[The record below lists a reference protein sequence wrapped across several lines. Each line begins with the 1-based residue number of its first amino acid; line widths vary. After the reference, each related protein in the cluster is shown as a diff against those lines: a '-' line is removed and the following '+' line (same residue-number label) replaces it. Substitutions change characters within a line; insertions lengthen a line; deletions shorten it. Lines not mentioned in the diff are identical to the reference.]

1 MKIRW
6 FLMSL
11 VGFLCLAAPAKA
23 GNLSSWRFNLGQN
36 RLEFATD
43 EDVQPRAQLI
53 ANPTRLVIDL
63 PGTSARQ
70 LSSGARS
77 QTNQTGARIRQ
88 IRIGQLDADT
98 TRIVIEL
105 APGYTIDPQQVQ
117 FRGLSPTQWTV
128 QLPTPQIDPQANSQ
142 AEPQPE
148 PQAEL
153 PSEQRS
159 EQPSEQRSERQRNSA
174 TLPSAPFSPG
184 ISSPGI
190 SSPTPNSPSLT
201 ASAPTD
207 SSVTQIE
214 EIQVTADGL
223 FVRTRGAAPEIK
235 TDRRR
240 DRQSRRRS
248 RTIDFT
254 LKHAAVSSQLA
265 QTIGINRY
273 GISQLELSPAPESSI
288 KLTLTVVANSPTWQA
303 SASGLGGLV
312 LLPEGG
318 TVAAAELVI
327 PPSERSN
334 APSVSPSS
342 VGSSVAA
349 VPSAASPSS
358 IAIPSTARPPT
369 LSLPVPRPAPSNFPP
384 IPTSRPPI
392 SGNDPNASIPLP
404 SNFQTG
410 RVTVV
415 LDPGHGGNDPGAIGI
430 DSLHEADIVL
440 PIAQQVAA
448 ALEQQGVQ
456 ALLTRNDDREVEL
469 EPRVQLAERAN
480 ATLFVSIHANSIS
493 LDRPDVNGFETY
505 YYSNGQALAQT
516 IYSTTLQTLGI
527 PGRGMHQA
535 RFYVLRRT
543 TMPSTLIEIGFVTGS
558 EDEPRLANP
567 EFRSQL
573 AAAIA
578 QGILQYLQRLPN
590 AK

>member
-11 VGFLCLAAPAKA
+11 VGFVCLADPAQA

-36 RLEFATD
+36 RLEFTAD
-43 EDVQPRAQLI
+43 EGVQPRAQLI

-153 PSEQRS
+153 PPEQHSEQQSEQRS
-159 EQPSEQRSERQRNSA
+159 EPQRNSA

-184 ISSPGI
+184 ISSPTPD
-190 SSPTPNSPSLT
+190 SPDLS
-201 ASAPTD
+201 ASAPVD
-207 SSVTQIE
+207 ISVTQIE
-214 EIQVTADGL
+214 EIRVTADGL
-223 FVRTRGAAPEIK
+223 FIRTRGAAPEIK
-235 TDRRR
+235 ADRRR

-273 GISQLELSPAPESSI
+273 GISQLELTPAPESSI

-312 LLPEGG
+312 FLPEGG
-318 TVAAAELVI
+318 AAAVAELVI

-334 APSVSPSS
+334 APSVPPSS
-342 VGSSVAA
+342 AGSSVAA
-349 VPSAASPSS
+349 VPSAASPPS
-358 IAIPSTARPPT
+358 IAIPPTTRPPT
-369 LSLPVPRPAPSNFPP
+369 LSLPVPRPAAPSNFPP
-384 IPTSRPPI
+384 IPASRPPV

-404 SNFQTG
+404 SDFQTG

-505 YYSNGQALAQT
+505 YYSSGQALAQT
-516 IYSTTLQTLGI
+516 IYNTTLQTLGI

-558 EDEPRLANP
+558 EDQPRLANP

-590 AK
+590 AR

>member
-6 FLMSL
+6 FLISL
-11 VGFLCLAAPAKA
+11 VGFLCLADPAQA

-36 RLEFATD
+36 RLEFTTD
-43 EDVQPRAQLI
+43 DDVQPRAQLI

-63 PGTSARQ
+63 PGTSAKQ
-70 LSSGARS
+70 LSRGARS
-77 QTNQTGARIRQ
+77 QTNQTGAGIRQ
-88 IRIGQLDADT
+88 IRIGQFDADT

-105 APGYTIDPQQVQ
+105 APGYTLDPQQVQ

-128 QLPTPQIDPQANSQ
+128 QLPTPEIDPQANSQ
-142 AEPQPE
+142 AESQPE
-148 PQAEL
+148 PQAAL

-159 EQPSEQRSERQRNSA
+159 EPQRNST

-184 ISSPGI
+184 LSSPAPGSPDPAAPA
-190 SSPTPNSPSLT
+190 SSSLSAT
-201 ASAPTD
+201 APVD
-207 SSVTQIE
+207 NSVTQIE
-214 EIQVTADGL
+214 EIRVTADGL
-223 FVRTRGAAPEIK
+223 FIRTRGAAPEIK
-235 TDRRR
+235 ADRRR

-254 LKHAAVSSQLA
+254 LDHAVVSPQLA
-265 QTIGINRY
+265 QTIAINRY
-273 GISQLELSPAPESSI
+273 GISQLELTPAPESSI
-288 KLTLTVVANSPTWQA
+288 KLTLTAVANSPTWQA

-318 TVAAAELVI
+318 AAAVAALVI

-334 APSVSPSS
+334 APSVPPSS
-342 VGSSVAA
+342 AGSSVAA
-349 VPSAASPSS
+349 VPSETSPSS
-358 IAIPSTARPPT
+358 IAIPPT
-369 LSLPVPRPAPSNFPP
+369 TRSPALSLPVPRPAPSNSPLP
-384 IPTSRPPI
+384 IPANRFPT
-392 SGNDPNASIPLP
+392 SGNDSNASISLP
-404 SNFQTG
+404 SDFQN
-410 RVTVV
+410 RRITVV
-415 LDPGHGGNDPGAIGI
+415 IDPGHGGNDPGAVGI
-430 DSLHEADIVL
+430 DGIHEADIVL

-456 ALLTRNDDREVEL
+456 ALLTRNDDREVDL

-505 YYSNGQALAQT
+505 YYSSGQALAQLL
-516 IYSTTLQTLGI
+516 YNNTLQTLGI
-527 PGRGMHQA
+527 PGRGVHQA
-535 RFYVLRRT
+535 RFYVLRHT
-543 TMPSTLIEIGFVTGS
+543 SMPSTLIEIGFVTGS
-558 EDEPRLANP
+558 EDKPRLANP

-590 AK
+590 AR